1 MAPNPRN
8 RPPYTA
14 GAGVNPPKFA
24 GREDFIDL
32 FDEGLEA
39 LEHGDYAN
47 PYAAIG
53 PRGLGKTVLLNQLAI
68 VAEERGWKTSTI
80 EANPRFGIEEQLLAA
95 INDVIKQL
103 APTRTAVM
111 KLRER
116 LTATSTLSIETTK
129 LAPVSVQWSIVASK
143 DPDRAGTDLTKLLV
157 AVGDLARR
165 KNSGCAIFVDEL
177 HEAPS
182 DQLKSLAVGLHFLS
196 KEREHVPFQ
205 ITGAGLPLL
214 LERTMKAGTY
224 GERMFRIW
232 DLQPLTVVEVADA
245 LREPAKARGRDYEDA
260 AIELI
265 YDETRGYPYFVQRWG
280 IEVWR
285 NARNPLIKLSDVE
298 ETKPRVLANLDSD
311 FFRLRTSRLSATE
324 LNYVHAMADFPAE
337 QRSTGAIARKLN
349 RSSKDLSVIRD
360 RLIRKGVIDSAGQGY
375 VDFTVP
381 GYDSYLQ
388 RRAASQSRGTS
399 LS

>member
-1 MAPNPRN
+1 MPPNPRN

-68 VAEERGWKTSTI
+68 VAEKRGWKTSTI
-80 EANPRFGIEEQLLAA
+80 EIQPRYGVEEQLLAS
-95 INDVIKQL
+95 INDLIKQL
-103 APTRTAVM
+103 APTRTAITN
-111 KLRER
+111 LRER
-116 LTATSTLSIETTK
+116 VTATSTLSIETTQ
-129 LAPVSVQWSIVASK
+129 LAPVSVRWSIVASQ
-143 DPDRAGTDLTKLLV
+143 DPDRAGTDLTKLMV

-165 KNSGCAIFVDEL
+165 KNSGCAIFIDEL

-232 DLQPLTVVEVADA
+232 DLQPLTLVEVADA
-245 LREPAKARGRDYEDA
+245 LRVPAKARGRDYEDS
-260 AIELI
+260 AIESI
-265 YDETRGYPYFVQRWG
+265 YNETRGYPYFVQRWG
-280 IEVWR
+280 TEVWR
-285 NARNPLIKLSDVE
+285 NASDPMITLSDVE
-298 ETKPRVLANLDSD
+298 KTKPRVLANLDSD
-311 FFRLRTSRLSATE
+311 FFRLRSSRLTASE
-324 LNYVHAMADFPAE
+324 RNYVQAMAELPE
-337 QRSTGAIARKLN
+337 GQRATGEIARKLD
-349 RSSKDLSVIRD
+349 RTPQDLSVVRE

-375 VDFTVP
+375 VEFTVP

-388 RRAASQSRGTS
+388 RQATSQSRGAQ
-399 LS
+399 LH